1 MTNPIC
7 SGNQDRNTTTSETH
21 PNRPPSK
28 TRNCYRT
35 NDFDRSGCGTNDD
48 GACIGKGLGPACISD
63 NNGGYCKYGDKF
75 YESAG
80 PAFVELKTRDLLDRY
95 RSGTGSGTGD
105 SREVRRALNDQER
118 RFTNRIRELQIMG
131 KNPLVKRNDTEGG
144 GEESL
149 HGFVGDM
156 LFNIGI
162 GISVIIFLISIS
174 IILIQNQII

>member
-35 NDFDRSGCGTNDD
+35 NDFDRSGCGTGSD
-48 GACIGKGLGPACISD
+48 GACIGKGLGPACIPD
-63 NNGGYCKYGDKF
+63 NNGGYCKDGEKY

-80 PAFVELKTRDLLDRY
+80 PAFVELKTSDLLDRY
-95 RSGTGSGTGD
+95 RSTGSDNT

-118 RFTNRIRELQIMG
+118 IFTNHIRELQIMG
-131 KNPLVKRNDTEGG
+131 KDPLVKKKSES
-144 GEESL
+144 GEETL
-149 HGFVGDM
+149 HGFVGN
-156 LFNIGI
+156 LFLNIGI
-162 GISVIIFLISIS
+162 GISVIIFLISIC
-174 IILIQNQII
+174 IILIQNKII